1 MLCSGDTF
9 LSFMMLSNCFE
20 GAILVN
26 PPVLAGISPYW
37 RGRCPLRTALRSWL
51 SASRSSALV
60 PAYSPLLRS
69 EPRPL
74 APNLRCSTSSSA
86 TRSKSSGS
94 TTARVSRMTASLIS
108 MSRGVSTDIEGLE
121 LTSISHGLRCESMRM
136 SNPKSSKELV
146 WWGMQCCTAKRL
158 RRITSEMRDHSPA
171 VSMPSCAGGKQREG
185 AKARHPSVRGAGGE
199 DWQGAAEI
207 VRHPAGAGG
216 HRGRARGG
224 ARRTRRSSAKRRPVE
239 ILDPPSSQGSP
250 AASSDTAPSASGGG
264 TRTGPARCFWTEA
277 LVRWMNMLSM
287 LLSCREK
294 RSIENRANPLS

>member
-171 VSMPSCAGGKQREG
+171 VSMPS
-185 AKARHPSVRGAGGE
+185 
-199 DWQGAAEI
+199 
-207 VRHPAGAGG
+207 
-216 HRGRARGG
+216 
-224 ARRTRRSSAKRRPVE
+224 RRSSAKRRPVE